1 MLQGTARIPT
11 RAAESY
17 SALNLM
23 LNDPSQWVL
32 QYAAGLSRSPILSPP
47 DRPRLYGNL
56 AHRLVERCYRQ
67 AEAVRWSPEEIVAWF
82 EPNFARV
89 IEEEGAT
96 LLMPGE
102 RAHLAEFQHR
112 LRGSMRRLQQALR
125 AADVVAVEPEC
136 RLAGSFDGGELSGS
150 ADLRVVRDDG
160 RVGVID
166 MKWSGS
172 ARYRKRLAENRHLQL
187 VIYGRCARNGA
198 PDWPDVAYLI
208 LDQADLVAQDQ
219 RFFRDARPVMVKHP
233 ETLDQLW
240 ARFGVSW
247 RWRRAQLDAG
257 EIEIVGEDI
266 QPEFAADLPPDGFA
280 PDELNEAYN
289 AFRHLRGW
297 AS

>member
-1 MLQGTARIPT
+1 
-11 RAAESY
+11 
-17 SALNLM
+17 M

-67 AEAVRWSPEEIVAWF
+67 PEAVRWSPDEVVEWF
-82 EPNFARV
+82 EPNFTRV

-102 RAHLAEFQHR
+102 RAHLAQFQHQ
-112 LRGSMRRLQQALR
+112 LRNSMRRLQQALR
-125 AADVVAVEPEC
+125 AAAVVEVEPEC
-136 RLAGSFDGGELSGS
+136 RLAGTFDGGELSGA
-150 ADLRVVRDDG
+150 ADLRVVRGDG
-160 RVGVID
+160 RVAVID

-172 ARYRKRLAENRHLQL
+172 TRYRKRLAESRHLQL

-198 PDWPDVAYLI
+198 ADWPDVAYLI
-208 LDQADLVAQDQ
+208 LDQADLVAPDT
-219 RFFRDARPVMVKHP
+219 RFFPDARPVMVKNP

-240 ARFGVSW
+240 ARFCVSW
-247 RWRRAQLDAG
+247 RWRREQLDAG

-266 QPEFAADLPPDGFA
+266 EPIHAAEVPAEGFA
-280 PDELNEAYN
+280 PDELNEDYN
-289 AFRHLRGW
+289 PYRYLRGW
-297 AS
+297 AP